1 MALELPRYDKIP
13 LDDKSSHS
21 GSGVANYE
29 SITLTEESSSA
40 DDVTVSPSTSKKS
53 VLGISLSVITFILCA
68 FGALYL
74 FPGSNGSIRSSFE
87 EGASVYSEDLNRDR
101 VGPILGIEGAPLS
114 HLSVEYKKEEDLH
127 FAYLHGRSDPLSVAR
142 FVDNIDSNGW
152 NYLSVRSTMSPYYY
166 KNSDNPSTYVPQ
178 REIIGNYLLSKLS
191 MGYIE
196 GFTTCEKIQ
205 DWYRNFYQGM
215 FDGGDPEVE
224 TLNFLQ
230 VNHDWMIAQSDLY
243 YEVSDYWLSVRGNLA
258 QLHGMLAGIRA
269 ACPGVDEMYDGKERA
284 HEHYI
289 LPGEGNMVQDFDSHS
304 RWKGSHS
311 GGMDDDFITS
321 EEPSERY
328 HHGIYLPSL
337 HRRPSLIH
345 LLLLNGNGDLYQI
358 GAKYHTG
365 MEPPYDDDND
375 DANDGTSKKT
385 VKKTP
390 PIDERA
396 SETLAHTDPVPPQ
409 VITDNPLLNTQRAST
424 DKKEREK
431 MKNNNNNNKENGG
444 ERYSV
449 KQQYKIAKG
458 RHIASEKS
466 LVPDHCSALVK
477 ILPDYSDVLFGHV
490 TWDDYQCAAPRIF
503 KSFEYPYLKNNE
515 PVGWYVTHFSS
526 SPGMLSSVDDFYINR
541 GTTYSAVM
549 ETSLDIY
556 ENDLL
561 DKLQPLSVLAWMRTI
576 TANFLATGGDDWVK
590 VFSTHASGTYSN
602 QWMILDLNK
611 FSAGQKPQAGFLTV
625 LEEMPGY
632 IHWEDM
638 TDYITK
644 SSYWPSYNNPY
655 FQDIADISGQTD
667 LCASDDMFC
676 YDTDPRGQIFAAHQ
690 ANIQTAE
697 DFEKML
703 GYNHYETDPIS
714 QNNSCHAISC
724 RMDLQPNVTLR
735 YPFGAIDAKMS
746 SYSLALPATADAI
759 TDYDHEYYGALSI
772 PMVKSRFGMTHD
784 TQEPF
789 CWDKFKDKT
798 DIRGKPFNHYGHPE
812 CFDYDWITLPPKINE
827 KFR

>member
-1 MALELPRYDKIP
+1 MSEAVAGFPDDDTLGASSKSQSIENSGPKLAESTVDEVEEEDERDIKIRALE
-13 LDDKSSHS
+13 
-21 GSGVANYE
+21 E
-29 SITLTEESSSA
+29 SLQNE
-40 DDVTVSPSTSKKS
+40 K
-53 VLGISLSVITFILCA
+53 
-68 FGALYL
+68 AL
-74 FPGSNGSIRSSFE
+74 RQK
-87 EGASVYSEDLNRDR
+87 D
-101 VGPILGIEGAPLS
+101 IEQLQ
-114 HLSVEYKKEEDLH
+114 L
-127 FAYLHGRSDPLSVAR
+127 
-142 FVDNIDSNGW
+142 
-152 NYLSVRSTMSPYYY
+152 
-166 KNSDNPSTYVPQ
+166 
-178 REIIGNYLLSKLS
+178 II
-191 MGYIE
+191 
-196 GFTTCEKIQ
+196 
-205 DWYRNFYQGM
+205 
-215 FDGGDPEVE
+215 
-224 TLNFLQ
+224 
-230 VNHDWMIAQSDLY
+230 SDLTRR
-243 YEVSDYWLSVRGNLA
+243 LHNA
-258 QLHGMLAGIRA
+258 QHT
-269 ACPGVDEMYDGKERA
+269 VDAQKRIA
-284 HEHYI
+284 S
-289 LPGEGNMVQDFDSHS
+289 NA
-304 RWKGSHS
+304 
-311 GGMDDDFITS
+311 T
-321 EEPSERY
+321 
-328 HHGIYLPSL
+328 
-337 HRRPSLIH
+337 
-345 LLLLNGNGDLYQI
+345 
-358 GAKYHTG
+358 
-365 MEPPYDDDND
+365 
-375 DANDGTSKKT
+375 
-385 VKKTP
+385 
-390 PIDERA
+390 RA
-396 SETLAHTDPVPPQ
+396 SSRFRD
-409 VITDNPLLNTQRAST
+409 
-424 DKKEREK
+424 
-431 MKNNNNNNKENGG
+431 KENGG
-444 ERYSV
+444 ERYNV

-541 GTTYSAVM
+541 GATYSAVM

-772 PMVKSRFGMTHD
+772 PVVKSRFGMTHD

-812 CFDYDWITLPPKINE
+812 CFDYDWITLPPKIND